1 MVFHADYEH
10 DFVIIRATGTSNQW
24 EASFETLATVRAMTT
39 AEARE
44 LWINEQNP
52 TPAEIAEAQV
62 ILVENIFP

>member
-1 MVFHADYEH
+1 MGALL
-10 DFVIIRATGTSNQW
+10 
-24 EASFETLATVRAMTT
+24 ETLATVRAMTT